1 MLYYS
6 IFSSLFVYFD
16 EFIHSDM
23 NATIF
28 NQHTYKSDYRR
39 LLSFLTLAV
48 EYTTPIALGPISGA
62 GVLLKTYSEITN

>member
-1 MLYYS
+1 
-6 IFSSLFVYFD
+6 
-16 EFIHSDM
+16 M